1 MTIAGERRIS
11 VAEFLIF
18 LIALLYPVNYSLAL
32 TLRIAD
38 VLTLLLVLVSL
49 PQLRVRDRDVFALS
63 MLFFVFYVAS
73 ILYGVLAIGIV
84 ASNNFIFVYKY
95 LFAFVLF
102 WVLGSFPFS
111 PGKLRVLQR
120 ILFLVFFL
128 LIAWVYVYV
137 LLRLSGVISGN
148 FRVSFPFSSSTDPNL
163 SDSPTYSAV
172 LATCLI
178 AYLFTPR
185 PGSMKATLKALAIT
199 ALTVVAILLSGSR
212 TGLASLALTFFV
224 FSLRSV
230 VRAMASGR
238 IRFRRY
244 AVWITIGVVVLLAFF
259 AASIGGL
266 SNDTLLSLF
275 SRAVSFGMDESVNSR
290 LAKTMYAIQQVFA
303 GPVLLGIGSQSTVHV
318 WFDSAWPNILINTG
332 PVGVLVFLLLLYFM
346 LRHARSRALANG
358 TQRAYRGLEY
368 LFINYAI
375 SSISIESFLVT
386 RGFVPFAAFT
396 AIFMNQIYSAD
407 STSPASETLGGGAP
421 ARLDTI

>member
-1 MTIAGERRIS
+1 
-11 VAEFLIF
+11 
-18 LIALLYPVNYSLAL
+18 
-32 TLRIAD
+32 
-38 VLTLLLVLVSL
+38 
-49 PQLRVRDRDVFALS
+49 
-63 MLFFVFYVAS
+63 
-73 ILYGVLAIGIV
+73 
-84 ASNNFIFVYKY
+84 
-95 LFAFVLF
+95 
-102 WVLGSFPFS
+102 
-111 PGKLRVLQR
+111 
-120 ILFLVFFL
+120 
-128 LIAWVYVYV
+128 
-137 LLRLSGVISGN
+137 
-148 FRVSFPFSSSTDPNL
+148 
-163 SDSPTYSAV
+163 
-172 LATCLI
+172 
-178 AYLFTPR
+178 
-185 PGSMKATLKALAIT
+185 
-199 ALTVVAILLSGSR
+199 
-212 TGLASLALTFFV
+212 
-224 FSLRSV
+224 
-230 VRAMASGR
+230 MASGR

-407 STSPASETLGGGAP
+407 STSPASETLGGGVP